1 MHQHF
6 ESAMK
11 VLRLQVLWFLAFLL
25 SAGADPF
32 VGIWKLDPHM
42 SKFTPG
48 DPSLM
53 VATMQIES
61 TGKGLKST
69 VSGADG
75 EGLANN
81 MTFNCTLDGTPCK
94 VKASVPMR
102 GAAAVDTISLQRVDD
117 HTIRATGLK
126 NGNLVYSDQRVVSA
140 NGETMTV
147 IRKGTT
153 PEGRK
158 YQSKVV
164 LARLR

>member
-1 MHQHF
+1 
-6 ESAMK
+6 MK
-11 VLRLQVLWFLAFLL
+11 ARRLPALWIPVFCLY
-25 SAGADPF
+25 AGVDPF
-32 VGIWKLDPHM
+32 VGIWKLEPHM

-48 DPSLM
+48 DPSVM

-61 TGKGLKST
+61 TGNGLRST

-94 VKASVPMR
+94 VEASTPMR
-102 GAAAVDTISLQRVDD
+102 GSAAVDTISLHRIDD
-117 HTIRATGLK
+117 HTITATGLK
-126 NGNLVYSDQRVVSA
+126 NGKLVYSDLRVVSTD
-140 NGETMTV
+140 GDTLTV
-147 IRKGTT
+147 ARKGTT

-164 LARLR
+164 LLRSR